1 MYWASGIFTNGW
13 TGGGLTGL
21 STGFVAIMTSS
32 MCDSNSFDDSAICS
46 ASFPLPFFLIST
58 PSKTCFPLSANSSC
72 SKETIH
78 SSTDSLNIGTSNSS
92 SSFVSFTATSP
103 YSICDFSPALG
114 FAFADS

>member
-1 MYWASGIFTNGW
+1 VNGW
-13 TGGGLTGL
+13 TGGGSTSL
-21 STGFVAIMTSS
+21 STGFVTIVTSS
-32 MCDSNSFDDSAICS
+32 MCDSNSFDDSAIHS

-58 PSKTCFPLSANSSC
+58 PLNTCFPLGANSSR

-78 SSTDSLNIGTSNSS
+78 SSTNNLNIGTSDSS